1 MENGNRKIRG
11 NLPLD
16 SLVLDFGYLIF
27 HKSHHLTKDF
37 VLSGLVAQEV
47 VGILLD
53 FIHQVV
59 KAHETQIESECDE
72 CE

>member
-1 MENGNRKIRG
+1 MEES
-11 NLPLD
+11 LPLD

-27 HKSHHLTKDF
+27 NKCHHLTKDF
-37 VLSGLVAQEV
+37 VLRGLIAKEV

-59 KAHETQIESECDE
+59 ESHETQVEGEYDE
-72 CE
+72 CG